1 MFSFSID
8 KILQKE
14 RQEFSFRRLL
24 QQIFIDDWVMKSIA
38 LAITLALWFGVN
50 GLRTPTIERLKDV
63 TLKLRISN
71 ELEITNDPVE
81 EVDLVVRGD
90 TRRIDQIPKDLVV
103 SLELADIQPG
113 DRTVELTPDTV
124 NVDLPTGVKLEEIQP
139 SRISITLETVEK
151 REVPI
156 KVATLNNLPEGFEMY
171 SEPAAVPNKVVVRG
185 PASHVNS
192 LDFISTD
199 RIDLKDKKQDF
210 AAQQVRL
217 NTSNSKVTMVD
228 KTSVDVFFKVGEK
241 RIDKLFF
248 APVSN
253 AEGNEKVILFGPKSL
268 LNSLEAEDFQ
278 VEQIGF
284 ATENKIPLRL
294 ILPDKLKDKVM
305 VRNGDNFQEVMY
317 R

>member
-50 GLRTPTIERLKDV
+50 GLHTPTVERLKDI

-71 ELEITNDPVE
+71 NLEITNDPVK

-90 TRRIDQIPKDLVV
+90 TRKIDQIPKDLEV
-103 SLELADIQPG
+103 SVELADVQPG
-113 DRTVELTPDTV
+113 DRTIELTPDTV
-124 NVDLPTGVKLEEIQP
+124 NIKDLPTGVKLEEIQP
-139 SRISITLETVEK
+139 SRISITLEPVEK
-151 REVPI
+151 REVPV

-171 SEPAAVPNKVVVRG
+171 REPAAVPNKVVVRG
-185 PASHVNS
+185 PASYVNS

-199 RIDLKDKKQDF
+199 RIDLRGKKEDF
-210 AAQQVRL
+210 ATQQVKL
-217 NTSNSKVTMVD
+217 NTSNSKVTIVD

-241 RIDKLFF
+241 RIDKLYF
-248 APVSN
+248 APVNDSD
-253 AEGNEKVILFGPKSL
+253 ENEKVILYGPKSL
-268 LNSLEAEDFQ
+268 LSSLEADDFL
-278 VEQIGF
+278 VEQLDSGSS
-284 ATENKIPLRL
+284 LRL
-294 ILPDKLKDKVM
+294 VLPEKLKGAVM
-305 VRNGDNFQEVMY
+305 VRNGDNFEEVMY